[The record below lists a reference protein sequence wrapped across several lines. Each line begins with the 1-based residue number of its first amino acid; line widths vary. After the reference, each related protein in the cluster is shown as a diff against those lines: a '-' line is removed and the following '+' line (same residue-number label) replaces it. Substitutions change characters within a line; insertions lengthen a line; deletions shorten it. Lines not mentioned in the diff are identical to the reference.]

1 MTGTV
6 NIFNGATGG
15 TINIGSNVSTTGN
28 INLGTGI
35 TTGNLNIGNAMTTGT
50 IYIGNTT
57 GTTNNNQGNIEMGN
71 GDNSSNTVGDG
82 RVTINKL
89 RIGQNGSAH
98 RCKIIGRNVGAGLGG
113 IRTFDIPGAP
123 TTFGTCIVF
132 ASINV
137 STTNM
142 YIIMVNPLNATQFSY
157 CKRGWNGGGF
167 FDATSESFNYVAYW
181 I

>member
-1 MTGTV
+1 
-6 NIFNGATGG
+6 
-15 TINIGSNVSTTGN
+15 
-28 INLGTGI
+28 
-35 TTGNLNIGNAMTTGT
+35 
-50 IYIGNTT
+50 
-57 GTTNNNQGNIEMGN
+57 MGN
-71 GDNSSNTVGDG
+71 GDNSSNTVDHG

-89 RIGQNGSAH
+89 RVGPGSAY
-98 RCKIIGRNVGAGLGG
+98 RCKIIIIGRNVGGGLGG
-113 IRTFDIPGAP
+113 IRTFDIPNAP
-123 TTFGTCIVF
+123 TTFGTCNVF
-132 ASINV
+132 ANINV